1 LVGHAERKRKNQ
13 GVDAMRLYYVHVGSP
28 FVDIEWDAEAVL
40 KYKKRIA
47 NIWKVMQQLSD
58 KKGGENKNLDN
69 WLLSTINRR
78 IQNITN
84 AFESFDLRVASNEIF
99 FECHKDIQ
107 WYLRRG
113 GGNKKLL
120 DRFVKTWIAL
130 MTPITPHLSEE
141 LWHLKEDTL
150 VSTAPYPKVNLKEIS
165 EEDEVGEYLLSK
177 VVDDVSE
184 ILKVTKM
191 TPKKIHIYTSPAW
204 KRDTFRKSIELDAEH
219 KFNVGSMMKDL
230 MADPKMKPLAKQV
243 SQFVGK
249 LAGEVK
255 KLGET
260 DKKRYLTNLDEKKY
274 LENAKEYLKDV
285 FSCDITI
292 ASSDNKDL
300 YDPANKVRYAAPLRP
315 AIYVE

>member
-1 LVGHAERKRKNQ
+1 
-13 GVDAMRLYYVHVGSP
+13 MRLYYVHVGSP